1 MDLIKDRL
9 ESRGNNKW
17 HLEDSRMYFSRATE
31 RKFFFSL
38 TVVMLLLGVLFK
50 LGVLQ

>member
-1 MDLIKDRL
+1 MEPIADRMEARYKKKRRL
-9 ESRGNNKW
+9 EDGR
-17 HLEDSRMYFSRATE
+17 LYFSRAAE

-38 TVVMLLLGVLFK
+38 TVVMLLLGLLFK

>member
-1 MDLIKDRL
+1 MELIKDRL
-9 ESRGNNKW
+9 ESRRQKKW
-17 HLEDSRMYFSRATE
+17 CIGDGRMYFSRAAE